1 MNSATLLSKADRV
14 LVSDAQ
20 IRGNRW
26 IWADLRRFATLT
38 RCYRGQHRQQASS
51 TIFYCFPC
59 LLANLIGQIRRH
71 APRLGIQVNIYA
83 AGKYEVQVNVLW
95 WGYTGGQSSPKNI
108 ANPSGEFLRAGV
120 GWDVGQHGVAAQ
132 LGVRRERQR
141 ASIAATAAGLQQLLQ
156 QLQWTQPVC
165 SIVCNPWI
173 ELHQ

>member
-20 IRGNRW
+20 IRETGGFEQ
-26 IWADLRRFATLT
+26 ICDVLRRLT

-95 WGYTGGQSSPKNI
+95 WGYTHRWAI
-108 ANPSGEFLRAGV
+108 
-120 GWDVGQHGVAAQ
+120 
-132 LGVRRERQR
+132 
-141 ASIAATAAGLQQLLQ
+141 IT
-156 QLQWTQPVC
+156 
-165 SIVCNPWI
+165 
-173 ELHQ
+173 